1 MTGSTQPEPGPE
13 RGEVPVAGPASSEPA
28 SSQPTSS
35 NGSSTAV
42 WYFVG
47 ATFLFAGPLI
57 FGVNDFGFFRII
69 TLVLGAVVMVAGFVV
84 LRRETTK
91 RS

>member
-1 MTGSTQPEPGPE
+1 MTGSIQPEPGPE
-13 RGEVPVAGPASSEPA
+13 RGEVPAGSASSEPTPPE
-28 SSQPTSS
+28 STSS
-35 NGSSTAV
+35 AGTSTAV

-91 RS
+91 GS